1 MGHGVQHRHICGWR
15 SSGLGG
21 ELSQA
26 SGPTAAEFNMTIIEA
41 ALEKTKALRG
51 GRPEPGQSAYGPSGA
66 ATTGS
71 RRMPLPNLPPPSTQI
86 QPRRVAFDPHMA
98 RENRLL
104 LTAAVPEDRGT
115 VAAYGMLRTRILHRM
130 RAKGWQTL
138 GVTSAAPQDGKS
150 LTAANLAL
158 SLAREKNSSVILL
171 DLDMR
176 NPTVCRTLGITP
188 QMELRDFFE
197 GRLDTPDDLFMSI
210 GVENLLIAG
219 NLTPTQNSAELLA
232 STHLEELLAFIRNS
246 TTSPLIL
253 MDLPPVLSPD
263 DTLVVA
269 PRIDAL
275 LLVASEGVTLREDLQ
290 QASTMLADFPIAGLV
305 LNRSTDYSQ
314 RYAYGYG
321 YGGGND
327 PA

>member
-1 MGHGVQHRHICGWR
+1 
-15 SSGLGG
+15 
-21 ELSQA
+21 
-26 SGPTAAEFNMTIIEA
+26 MTIIEA

-51 GRPEPGQSAYGPSGA
+51 LRPEPSPAGA
-66 ATTGS
+66 AGHLSGTSATGS
-71 RRMPLPNLPPPSTQI
+71 RRAPAINLPPPSTQI
-86 QPRRVAFDPHMA
+86 QPHRVAFDPHAA

-115 VAAYGMLRTRILHRM
+115 VAAYAMLRTRILHRM
-130 RAKGWQTL
+130 RAKGWETL

-150 LTAANLAL
+150 LTAVNLAL
-158 SLAREKNSSVILL
+158 SLAREKNSAVILL

-188 QMELRDFFE
+188 QLELRDFFE
-197 GRLDTPDDLFMSI
+197 GRVDTPEDLFMSI
-210 GVENLLIAG
+210 GVDNLMVAG
-219 NLTPTQNSAELLA
+219 NVTATQNSAELLA
-232 STHLEELLAFIRNS
+232 SGRLEELLAFIRRS

-253 MDLPPVLSPD
+253 IDLPPVLSPD

-275 LLVASEGVTLREDLQ
+275 VLVASEGVTPREELDK
-290 QASTMLADFPIAGLV
+290 ASQMLADFQVAGLV
-305 LNRSTDYSQ
+305 LNRASESSQ
-314 RYAYGYG
+314 RYGYGYG

-327 PA
+327 QA

>member
-1 MGHGVQHRHICGWR
+1 
-15 SSGLGG
+15 
-21 ELSQA
+21 
-26 SGPTAAEFNMTIIEA
+26 MTIIEA

-51 GRPEPGQSAYGPSGA
+51 RRPETGQPGGA
-66 ATTGS
+66 AGLSGS
-71 RRMPLPNLPPPSTQI
+71 ATPQARRAPVPNLPPPSTQI
-86 QPRRVAFDPHMA
+86 QPARVAFDPHAA

-104 LTAAVPEDRGT
+104 LTATVPEDRGT

-130 RAKGWQTL
+130 RAKGWETL

-150 LTAANLAL
+150 LTAVNLAL
-158 SLAREKNSSVILL
+158 SLAREKNSAVILL

-188 QMELRDFFE
+188 HLQLRDFFE
-197 GRLDTPDDLFMSI
+197 GRVDTPDDLFMSI
-210 GVENLLIAG
+210 GVDNLLIAG
-219 NLTPTQNSAELLA
+219 SLTATQNSAELLA
-232 STHLEELLAFIRNS
+232 STRLEELLAFIRRS

-253 MDLPPVLSPD
+253 IDLPPVLSPD

-275 LLVASEGVTLREDLQ
+275 VLVASEGVTPREELQ
-290 QASTMLADFPIAGLV
+290 KASEMLADFPVAGLV
-305 LNRSTDYSQ
+305 LNRSTDASQ

-321 YGGGND
+321 YGGGNNSG
-327 PA
+327 